1 MAASSRKYKSRS
13 DDDDSSGAH
22 IPPPPRRG
30 RQSDDEYM
38 NPRKRRRQSR
48 YASGYDMPREK
59 NPKIDMLLCV
69 FHSPSSH
76 SWRTAPLSFDRRR
89 IDDRELW
96 EDIRDTYR
104 MELQMPWRRIF
115 LLKRLKHI
123 VPVTASTPEK
133 LYSHNGVPC
142 QQDPNKYP
150 NSHTF
155 MHGYHH
161 PDRVRRDHI
170 WVDWFTQF
178 KDENPKQTIGLEFVE
193 GLWAEKLVAI
203 ALVITIAI
211 IIVSVVWVVKGGE
224 LQTVFTVMS
233 FVLTGAA
240 GKYFFTA
247 ALRFLRPAKDKLY
260 LTRYADASSA
270 EIALVALYYQIN
282 SSG

>member
-1 MAASSRKYKSRS
+1 MAASSRKHKSRS
-13 DDDDSSGAH
+13 EDDDSSGPNV
-22 IPPPPRRG
+22 PPPPRRG
-30 RQSDDEYM
+30 RQSDDEFM
-38 NPRKRRRQSR
+38 SPRKRRRHSR

-76 SWRTAPLSFDRRR
+76 TWRTAPLSFDRRR

-104 MELQMPWRRIF
+104 MELQMAWRRIF
-115 LLKRLKHI
+115 SMKRLKHI
-123 VPVTASTPEK
+123 VPVT
-133 LYSHNGVPC
+133 YSHNGVPC
-142 QQDPNKYP
+142 QQDASKYP

-161 PDRVRRDHI
+161 PDRVRRDHV

-178 KDENPKQTIGLEFVE
+178 KDENPKQTIGLQFVE

-203 ALVITIAI
+203 ALLITLAI
-211 IIVSVVWVVKGGE
+211 IIVSVVWVVKGGN

-240 GKYFFTA
+240 GKCSFSA
-247 ALRFLRPAKDKLY
+247 ALRFLRLATK
-260 LTRYADASSA
+260 AAVSHQA
-270 EIALVALYYQIN
+270 C
-282 SSG
+282 